1 MGMIDIHTHILPG
14 VDDGSPRTAESLE
27 MLRLAAASGVETV
40 IATPH
45 SNLPGVYANYN
56 GEWLQ
61 ASFDR
66 LIRRAE
72 EEEIPVR
79 ILRGMEV
86 YATEDLPQL
95 LEAGRVLTLNDSR
108 YVLMEFDFH
117 EQANW
122 CTRMLEGVL
131 EAGYTPIVAH
141 PERYYAVWQEPW
153 CVYPWLEMGAHVQ
166 LTRGSILGKFGREAK
181 RAADYLLQHNL
192 VACIARDAHGSRN
205 RIPEMDDILRYI
217 TAKYS
222 PEYADMLLTE
232 NPAKICA
239 DMPLIQ

>member
-27 MLRLAAASGVETV
+27 MLRLAAASGVETI

-86 YATEDLPQL
+86 YATEDLPEL

-122 CTRMLEGVL
+122 CTRMLESVL

-192 VACIARDAHGSRN
+192 VACIASDAHGSRN

>member
-117 EQANW
+117 E
-122 CTRMLEGVL
+122 
-131 EAGYTPIVAH
+131 
-141 PERYYAVWQEPW
+141 
-153 CVYPWLEMGAHVQ
+153 
-166 LTRGSILGKFGREAK
+166 
-181 RAADYLLQHNL
+181 
-192 VACIARDAHGSRN
+192 
-205 RIPEMDDILRYI
+205 
-217 TAKYS
+217 
-222 PEYADMLLTE
+222 
-232 NPAKICA
+232 
-239 DMPLIQ
+239 

>member
-1 MGMIDIHTHILPG
+1 
-14 VDDGSPRTAESLE
+14 
-27 MLRLAAASGVETV
+27 
-40 IATPH
+40 
-45 SNLPGVYANYN
+45 
-56 GEWLQ
+56 
-61 ASFDR
+61 
-66 LIRRAE
+66 
-72 EEEIPVR
+72 
-79 ILRGMEV
+79 
-86 YATEDLPQL
+86 
-95 LEAGRVLTLNDSR
+95 
-108 YVLMEFDFH
+108 
-117 EQANW
+117 
-122 CTRMLEGVL
+122 MLESVL

-192 VACIARDAHGSRN
+192 VACIASDAHGSRN

>member
-27 MLRLAAASGVETV
+27 MLRLAEASGVETV

-86 YATEDLPQL
+86 YATEDLPEL
-95 LEAGRVLTLNDSR
+95 LKAGRVLTLNDSR

-192 VACIARDAHGSRN
+192 VACIASDAHGSRN

>member
-192 VACIARDAHGSRN
+192 VACIASDAHGSRN

>member
-86 YATEDLPQL
+86 YATEDLPEL
-95 LEAGRVLTLNDSR
+95 LKAGRVLTLNDSR

-192 VACIARDAHGSRN
+192 VACIASDAHGSRN

>member
-79 ILRGMEV
+79 ILCGMEV

-117 EQANW
+117 EQASW
-122 CTRMLEGVL
+122 CTRMLESVL

-192 VACIARDAHGSRN
+192 VACIASDAHGSRN

>member
-86 YATEDLPQL
+86 YATEDLPEL

-122 CTRMLEGVL
+122 CTRMLESVL

-192 VACIARDAHGSRN
+192 VACIASDAHGSRN

>member
-122 CTRMLEGVL
+122 CTRMLESVL

-192 VACIARDAHGSRN
+192 VACIASDAHGSRN